1 MGVQVTLASDES
13 LLYPTRPAGRYR
25 FMLQAAL
32 VIPWYLVVMENAT
45 VLGPTLRGREVS
57 WLDVSLLVR
66 RYSLFL
72 KGLSLPLLVTG
83 HNNIH

>member
-1 MGVQVTLASDES
+1 MQVTLASDES
-13 LLYPTRPAGRYR
+13 LLYQTRPAGRYR
-25 FMLQAAL
+25 QAAL

-45 VLGPTLRGREVS
+45 VLGSTLRGREVS
-57 WLDVSLLVR
+57 WLDVSFLVR

-72 KGLSLPLLVTG
+72 KSLSLPLLVTG